1 LCCGALDGAHLP
13 VKYASTPRFASIASR
28 IHQGSASLINEA
40 VDLFDVPLP
49 RRRTTEE
56 GDLITVLSERVER
69 LVERHRATRRAV
81 DELGGAL
88 VERDRRIIELDAK
101 VAAFE
106 RLRADLLGRID
117 ALVAEVDRLATAGDE
132 RES

>member
-1 LCCGALDGAHLP
+1 MP

-40 VDLFDVPLP
+40 VDLFDVPLA
-49 RRRTTEE
+49 RRRTVEE
-56 GDLITVLSERVER
+56 GDLVATLRERVER

-81 DELGGAL
+81 DELGSAL
-88 VERDRRIIELDAK
+88 VERDRRIVDLDAK
-101 VAAFE
+101 LAGFE

-117 ALVAEVDRLATAGDE
+117 ALVVEIDRLTSAGDD
-132 RES
+132 RAS

>member
-1 LCCGALDGAHLP
+1 
-13 VKYASTPRFASIASR
+13 
-28 IHQGSASLINEA
+28 LINEA

-49 RRRTTEE
+49 RRRTVEE
-56 GDLITVLSERVER
+56 GDLVATLRERVER

-88 VERDRRIIELDAK
+88 VERDRRIVELDAK
-101 VAAFE
+101 LAGFE

-117 ALVAEVDRLATAGDE
+117 ALVVEVDRLASAGDD
-132 RES
+132 RAA

>member
-1 LCCGALDGAHLP
+1 M
-13 VKYASTPRFASIASR
+13 
-28 IHQGSASLINEA
+28 INEA

>member
-1 LCCGALDGAHLP
+1 MP

-28 IHQGSASLINEA
+28 IHRGSASLINEA
-40 VDLFDVPLP
+40 VDLFDVPLS
-49 RRRTTEE
+49 RRRTVEE
-56 GDLITVLSERVER
+56 GDLVAVLRERVER

-88 VERDRRIIELDAK
+88 VERDRRIVELDAK
-101 VAAFE
+101 LAAFE

-117 ALVAEVDRLATAGDE
+117 ALVVEVDRLASVGDQ
-132 RES
+132 RAS

>member
-1 LCCGALDGAHLP
+1 LP

-28 IHQGSASLINEA
+28 IHHGSASLINEA
-40 VDLFDVPLP
+40 VDLFDVPLA
-49 RRRTTEE
+49 RRRTVEE
-56 GDLITVLSERVER
+56 GDLVATLRERVER

-88 VERDRRIIELDAK
+88 VERDRRIVELDAK
-101 VAAFE
+101 LAAFE

-117 ALVAEVDRLATAGDE
+117 ALVVEVDHLASAGDE
-132 RES
+132 RAS